1 MLKLCLLVPLVVL
14 AFQVDIS
21 SACGSSTDAEY
32 IANPVFSMQI
42 SPPVGWTYFPA
53 TPSVANQ
60 AIWYFV
66 GQSNDTSTAKNRAD
80 AELTAAMLEAL
91 VAANVQTQ
99 GVTIANDFQPI
110 QVENPQTT
118 TPTGSLYGKVEGG
131 ALVATAP
138 GVTTGAILSYT
149 PYHVTMRV
157 TVSNVGATRFYW
169 NIVQSTFLQKMSMNY
184 KAQFVGDVTVTKV

>member
-1 MLKLCLLVPLVVL
+1 MLKLCLLAVVVVIL
-14 AFQVDIS
+14 HVDLS
-21 SACGSSTDAEY
+21 NACGSSTDSEY

-42 SPPVGWTYFPA
+42 SPPVGWTYFPS
-53 TPSVANQ
+53 TPSVTSQ

-80 AELTAAMLEAL
+80 AELNAAMLEAL

-99 GVTIANDFQPI
+99 GVNIANDFQPI

-138 GVTTGAILSYT
+138 GVTTGAILTYT
-149 PYHVTMRV
+149 PYHVTLRV

-169 NIVQSTFLQKMSMNY
+169 NIVQSTFLQKMAMNY
-184 KAQFVGDVTVTKV
+184 KAQFTGDVTVTKV